1 MFQRDLCRAPG
12 LSPLLDWKKDSPAL
26 EKGQNRRAACSSCSA
41 ATKEP
46 EEDSLVG
53 MGGEN
58 KHVCVVSCFILCLI

>member
-1 MFQRDLCRAPG
+1 MQSLRAESSAG
-12 LSPLLDWKKDSPAL
+12 VEVSPTL

-41 ATKEP
+41 AMEKP

-58 KHVCVVSCFILCLI
+58 KHVCVMSCFILCFT